1 MSTTDPTTTSQCPAT
16 PPGTHPT
23 QGERLDYPFEHPTAL
38 APPTEWARLRQE
50 CPVAHVRAANGVDGV
65 LLTRY
70 DDVKAMLAD
79 PRFQRGSLTGEPG
92 GLGDTV
98 SDDDASFGALD
109 SMMEGEGHL
118 RWRRL
123 LGRTFTVKRVRA
135 MQPEMDRIA
144 GRLLD
149 DMIAAGAPADLKAAL
164 GFPFPVFV
172 ICELLGVPPQDRD
185 RFSAWSDRL
194 LNLTTFTKQESMD
207 AGVELYG
214 YILGLVQ
221 EKREHPGADL
231 LSELTTISDEDSS
244 RLSEHELVMTGIAL
258 LVAGHETTA
267 NMAGKMVAMLLS
279 ERERWEQLL
288 ADRSLVRTAVE
299 ETLRFDANLG
309 FAMSRHV
316 DTDIEVAGQRI
327 PAGTT
332 VWSAMAAANRDESVF
347 ERADEMDLTR
357 APNPHLTFGTG
368 AHSCLGQTLA
378 RVELQTVLTLLL
390 DRLPTLELAVSEE
403 ELRRREGL
411 LVGGL
416 EEVPVRW

>member
-1 MSTTDPTTTSQCPAT
+1 MSTSEVQADPTSGCPA
-16 PPGTHPT
+16 H
-23 QGERLDYPFEHPTAL
+23 GERLEYPFAHPTAL
-38 APPTEWARLRQE
+38 EPPVEWARLQQG
-50 CPVAHVRAANGVDGV
+50 CPVADVRAANGAEGV

-92 GLGDTV
+92 GLGEM
-98 SDDDASFGALD
+98 SPDAGALGGAG
-109 SMMEGEGHL
+109 SMMEGEGHV

-135 MQPEMDRIA
+135 MQPEMQRIA
-144 GRLLD
+144 NELIDAMVEQGT
-149 DMIAAGAPADLKAAL
+149 PTDLRAAL
-164 GFPFPVFV
+164 GFPYPVFV
-172 ICELLGVPPQDRD
+172 ICDLLGVPADDRD

-194 LNLTTFTKQESMD
+194 LNLTTYTQEESLQ
-207 AGVELYG
+207 AGIELYT
-214 YILGLVQ
+214 YIHELVQ
-221 EKREHPGADL
+221 RKREAPADDL
-231 LSELTTISDEDSS
+231 LAELTTISDEDSS
-244 RLSEHELVMTGIAL
+244 RLTEEELVMTGIAL

-267 NMAGKMVAMLLS
+267 NMVGKMVSMLLAK
-279 ERERWEQLL
+279 RERWEQLL

-299 ETLRFDANLG
+299 ESLRFDANLG

-316 DTDIEVAGQRI
+316 DEDIDVSGHRI

-347 ERADEMDLTR
+347 ADADRMDLTR
-357 APNPHLTFGTG
+357 SPNPHITFGAG
-368 AHSCLGQTLA
+368 AHSCLGQALA
-378 RVELQTVLTLLL
+378 RLELQTVLEVLL
-390 DRLPTLELAVSEE
+390 DRLPTLELAVPEE